1 MSRRKE
7 AAGLFLLAFLA
18 AYLPAAEEDIL
29 LRIDGGYLAHS
40 YDHGQIYGEK
50 ITFQLGGRDIVSQYL
65 KIDLSSRA
73 FLAYGGVTL
82 TAGDEKREADEFL
95 FDPQKKTGLLIRYKD
110 AIDVQPLDVSQAM
123 TEETRQGLLAKRQT
137 LSDVSL
143 LKIRNSL
150 IYSTAKRLEITPSLE
165 IVGYD
170 VTLFIE
176 GIESIGFKKFK
187 LSGGEE
193 LRRNGFSLDK
203 IWFTKSQGLFGKV
216 DYSYEKEKKVQS
228 LTRIYYEEHSVLKN
242 YAGLPRQL
250 DLQTSTTWMVKKKL
264 SLGLAGNYNSTSLWN
279 TRLWFDKKWN
289 NDRSALLLDFSYNKP
304 LEARSETWLGLQ
316 STLNFNQWGQLSLQ
330 GKYEVHNQALAN
342 LSYNNMFLKKINLR
356 LLSSYSQILIGGTGD
371 FSKIFIGDV
380 NLSYNANLF
389 NAAADYY
396 LNYDLFGNQRL
407 MRPQMRLGFSP
418 VTFYGGLLT
427 ATLQNVF
434 IINNVKRDTAET
446 RSYSNNAA
454 LNISAKPLFLRP
466 DTSLQMNLA
475 LEQFLE
481 KEGRNFTSAG
491 LILRIN
497 KSFTPGLAI
506 EGFYSLQSRRRSK
519 GWLIEGTTSQDLSAV
534 VRVNPADRLNGWLS
548 LSFDPK
554 AAEWKQSFA
563 DISIGLVKS
572 WKFQSLLNYDFYR
585 KKINNVDLYLIRDAG
600 RFDLRFIWRSISKQF
615 LVELVPSL

>member
-143 LKIRNSL
+143 LKIQNSL

-491 LILRIN
+491 LILRVN

>member
-1 MSRRKE
+1 
-7 AAGLFLLAFLA
+7 
-18 AYLPAAEEDIL
+18 
-29 LRIDGGYLAHS
+29 
-40 YDHGQIYGEK
+40 
-50 ITFQLGGRDIVSQYL
+50 
-65 KIDLSSRA
+65 
-73 FLAYGGVTL
+73 
-82 TAGDEKREADEFL
+82 
-95 FDPQKKTGLLIRYKD
+95 
-110 AIDVQPLDVSQAM
+110 M

-143 LKIRNSL
+143 LKIQNSL
-150 IYSTAKRLEITPSLE
+150 IYSTARRLEITPSLE

-170 VTLFIE
+170 VTLFVE

-193 LRRNGFSLDK
+193 LRTNGFSLDK

-216 DYSYEKEKKVQS
+216 SYSYENEKKVQS
-228 LTRIYYEEHSVLKN
+228 LTRVYYEEHSVLKN
-242 YAGLPRQL
+242 YAGLPRQF
-250 DLQTSTTWMVKKKL
+250 DLQTSTTWMVKEKL

-316 STLNFNQWGQLSLQ
+316 STLNFDQWGQLSLQ

-371 FSKIFIGDV
+371 FSKIFTGDV

-427 ATLQNVF
+427 ATLQ
-434 IINNVKRDTAET
+434 KC
-446 RSYSNNAA
+446 
-454 LNISAKPLFLRP
+454 LHHK
-466 DTSLQMNLA
+466 
-475 LEQFLE
+475 
-481 KEGRNFTSAG
+481 
-491 LILRIN
+491 
-497 KSFTPGLAI
+497 
-506 EGFYSLQSRRRSK
+506 
-519 GWLIEGTTSQDLSAV
+519 
-534 VRVNPADRLNGWLS
+534 
-548 LSFDPK
+548 
-554 AAEWKQSFA
+554 
-563 DISIGLVKS
+563 
-572 WKFQSLLNYDFYR
+572 
-585 KKINNVDLYLIRDAG
+585 
-600 RFDLRFIWRSISKQF
+600 
-615 LVELVPSL
+615 

>member
-7 AAGLFLLAFLA
+7 AAGLFLLAFLT

-50 ITFQLGGRDIVSQYL
+50 ITFQLGGRNIVSQYL

-110 AIDVQPLDVSQAM
+110 AIEVQLLDASQAM

-143 LKIRNSL
+143 LKIQNSL
-150 IYSTAKRLEITPSLE
+150 IYSTARRLEITPSLE

-170 VTLFIE
+170 VTLFVE

-193 LRRNGFSLDK
+193 LRTNGFSLDK

-216 DYSYEKEKKVQS
+216 SYSYEKEKKVQS
-228 LTRIYYEEHSVLKN
+228 LTRVYYEEHSILKN
-242 YAGLPRQL
+242 YAGLPRQF
-250 DLQTSTTWMVKKKL
+250 DLQTSTTWVVKEKL

-289 NDRSALLLDFSYNKP
+289 KDKSALLLDLSYNKP
-304 LEARSETWLGLQ
+304 LEARSEAWLGLQ
-316 STLNFNQWGQLSLQ
+316 STLNFDQWGQLSLQ

-371 FSKIFIGDV
+371 FSKIFTGDV

-491 LILRIN
+491 LILRVN

-563 DISIGLVKS
+563 DISIGLVKN
-572 WKFQSLLNYDFYR
+572 WKFQSLLNYDFFR

-615 LVELVPSL
+615 LVELVPSF

>member
-289 NDRSALLLDFSYNKP
+289 NDRSALLLDFSYNRP

>member
-491 LILRIN
+491 LILRVN